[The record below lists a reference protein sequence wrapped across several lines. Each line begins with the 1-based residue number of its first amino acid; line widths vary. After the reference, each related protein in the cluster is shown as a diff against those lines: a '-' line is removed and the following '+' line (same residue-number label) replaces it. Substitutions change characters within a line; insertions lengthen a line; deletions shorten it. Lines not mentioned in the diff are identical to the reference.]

1 MSYEASYALW
11 LSSVILGIICLIV
24 DLAWVA
30 RWEALLARIGKL
42 VSAPW
47 IFAKQPDPYMHP
59 LYPRVFLEQLAQAEM
74 PGKAGP
80 TSGNNLSRWWKS
92 LGDRVLRSA
101 SPLVAIGHVLSL
113 VFFLFFIFA
122 DAVTVANTLV
132 LIGVEGNLPPLLQRL
147 DLAILGG
154 ALVSATV
161 GVWVLI
167 EVLGKGEFIAVEDMT
182 AGQKRIFGFLAILI
196 VLFSVLVM
204 LALAGERLVALGMYA
219 ASPTT
224 NFLISFT
231 LYGLLA
237 INSSLAAALMFS
249 SAALGI
255 IVILLL
261 IDAVIALVVPV
272 LVFLVDMLWRV
283 VAVILDV
290 IAWLII
296 TPFVALSHG
305 VRRIFRVGRPA

>member
-1 MSYEASYALW
+1 MPYDVW
-11 LSSVILGIICLIV
+11 LTLVILGIIWLIV

-30 RWEALLARIGKL
+30 RWEALMARIGKL

-47 IFAKQPDPYMHP
+47 IFAKQPDPYVHP
-59 LYPRVFLEQLAQAEM
+59 LYPRVFLEQLAQSEL
-74 PGKAGP
+74 PGKGGTVP
-80 TSGNNLSRWWKS
+80 TNSLAKWWKS
-92 LGDRVLRSA
+92 LGDRVLRST

-167 EVLGKGEFIAVEDMT
+167 EVLGKGEFIAVEEMN
-182 AGQKRIFGFLAILI
+182 AGQKRIFGFLAVLI

-219 ASPTT
+219 ATPTA

-249 SAALGI
+249 SAALGV

-272 LVFLVDMLWRV
+272 LVFLVDLLWRA

-290 IAWLII
+290 AAWLII
-296 TPFVALSHG
+296 TPFIAFSHG
-305 VRRIFRVGRPA
+305 IRRIFRVGRPA